1 MIQTKEQFDEDR
13 RDALQEV
20 VNIAMGQAGD
30 SLAKLFGT
38 FVELSIPKFHLCDVN
53 ELNQE
58 LSKNSTYAEKMT
70 ILRQPFSGQLRGEG
84 IALFNNS
91 GVNELAVLMGYE
103 GEVTYS
109 NEREMLLDVCSILV
123 GACLNG
129 VASQLG
135 ISLSYTAPTI
145 ITKDTTTEKFFKP
158 ESIQWR
164 YAMIMEVCLTLEQYD
179 FTSNMLLFLSEES
192 FPPLMN
198 KLDQMLDE
206 L

>member
-1 MIQTKEQFDEDR
+1 MTDIKEQFDEDR

-30 SLAKLFGT
+30 SLAKLFDT
-38 FVELSIPKFHLCDVN
+38 FVELSIPKFHLCDVSD
-53 ELNQE
+53 LNQA
-58 LSKNSTYAEKMT
+58 LSERYTDGEMLT

-91 GVNELAVLMGYE
+91 GVDELAGLMGYE
-103 GEVTYS
+103 GEVTS
-109 NEREMLLDVCSILV
+109 NNEREMLLDVCSILV

-129 VASQLG
+129 IASQLDMAV
-135 ISLSYTAPTI
+135 SFTAPTI
-145 ITKDTTTEKFFKP
+145 MSANSTVENFFKP
-158 ESIQWR
+158 GSIQWR
-164 YAMIMEVCLTLEQYD
+164 YAMVMEIRLTLEQYS
-179 FTSNMLLFLSEES
+179 FSSNMLLFLSEDS
-192 FPPLMN
+192 FQPLVK

>member
-1 MIQTKEQFDEDR
+1 MNQLNEQFDEDR

-30 SLAKLFGT
+30 SLAKLFDT
-38 FVELSIPKFHLCDVN
+38 FVELSIPKFHLCDVAD
-53 ELNQE
+53 LNQA
-58 LSKNSTYAEKMT
+58 LSGRYTDTEKLT

-91 GVNELAVLMGYE
+91 GVDELAGLMGYE
-103 GEVTYS
+103 GEVTAN

-129 VASQLG
+129 IASQLDMAV
-135 ISLSYTAPTI
+135 SYTAPSI
-145 ITKDTTTEKFFKP
+145 ISNSTTVEDFFKP
-158 ESIQWR
+158 GSIQWR
-164 YAMIMEVCLTLEQYD
+164 YAMVMEIRLTLEQYA
-179 FTSNMLLFLSEES
+179 FNSNMLLFLSEDT
-192 FPPLMN
+192 FQPLIE
-198 KLDQMLDE
+198 KLDQMLDG